1 MNNAPSR
8 DSYYAVSQSWAE
20 ERDASARRS
29 RTLAWTIASVA
40 AGIALLE
47 AVALAA
53 LAPLKTV
60 EPYTLLVDRATGH
73 TQVLRGAGTSEITPD
88 SALTQSLLAQYVV
101 ARESF
106 DITDIAYEYRKVAL
120 WSGPEARRDYAGKM
134 QASNPLSPF
143 NRLPRTSIVRTT
155 VRSVSPLGQN
165 AALVRFETER
175 VDQGQDQGVPA
186 YWVAVLRYRFVRAP
200 ASLEDRLIN
209 PLGFQVTH
217 YRRDQEAPPAAP
229 PTTASPAPL
238 ATPAAAVTAAP
249 PVARPSSVQ
258 PSGAAQR

>member
-1 MNNAPSR
+1 MMNDMKSAPSR
-8 DSYYAVSQSWAE
+8 DSYYVASQSWAD
-20 ERDASARRS
+20 ERDTSFRRS

-40 AGIALLE
+40 TGIALLE

-73 TQVLRGAGTSEITPD
+73 TQVLRASGASVITPD
-88 SALTQSLLAQYVV
+88 NALTQSLLAQYVV

-120 WSGPEARRDYAGKM
+120 WSGSEVRRDYAGRM

-143 NRLPRTSIVRTT
+143 NRLPRTSVVRTT
-155 VRSVSPLGQN
+155 IRSVSPLGQN

-175 VDQGQDQGVPA
+175 IDQGQDQGPHA
-186 YWVAVLRYRFVRAP
+186 YWVAVLRYRFAQAP
-200 ASLEDRLIN
+200 ASLDDRLIN

-217 YRRDQEAPPAAP
+217 YRRDQEAPPVFPQVAPAPAPPAVPPAFAAAAP
-229 PTTASPAPL
+229 TAQ
-238 ATPAAAVTAAP
+238 TK
-249 PVARPSSVQ
+249 R
-258 PSGAAQR
+258 

>member
-1 MNNAPSR
+1 MNRTPTR
-8 DSYYAVSQSWAE
+8 DSYYAVSQSWAD
-20 ERDASARRS
+20 ERDASFRRS
-29 RTLAWTIASVA
+29 RALAWTIASVA

-73 TQVLRGAGTSEITPD
+73 TQVLRGAAASTITPD

-106 DITDIAYEYRKVAL
+106 DITDIAYEYRKVSL
-120 WSGPEARRDYAGKM
+120 WSGSETRRDYAGKM

-155 VRSVSPLGQN
+155 IRSVSPLGAN
-165 AALVRFETER
+165 SALVRFETER
-175 VDQGQDQGVPA
+175 VDQGQDQGPHA
-186 YWVAVLRYRFVRAP
+186 YWVAVLRYRFVQAP
-200 ASLEDRLIN
+200 ASLDDRLVN

-217 YRRDQEAPPAAP
+217 YRRDQEAPPPALQIATPPALAAAP
-229 PTTASPAPL
+229 AAQAS
-238 ATPAAAVTAAP
+238 AAP
-249 PVARPSSVQ
+249 
-258 PSGAAQR
+258 SGQVKH

>member
-1 MNNAPSR
+1 MMNDMNNPPSR
-8 DSYYAVSQSWAE
+8 DSYYAASQSWAD
-20 ERDASARRS
+20 ERDASFRRS
-29 RTLAWTIASVA
+29 RALAWTIASVA
-40 AGIALLE
+40 AGVALLE

-73 TQVLRGAGTSEITPD
+73 TQVLRGSGASVITPD
-88 SALTQSLLAQYVV
+88 NALTQSLLAQYVV

-120 WSGPEARRDYAGKM
+120 WSAPEARRDYAGKM

-155 VRSVSPLGQN
+155 IRSVSPLGQN
-165 AALVRFETER
+165 SALVRFETER
-175 VDQGQDQGVPA
+175 VDQGQDQGPHA
-186 YWVAVLRYRFVRAP
+186 YWVAVLRYRFVQAP
-200 ASLEDRLIN
+200 ASLDDRLIN

-217 YRRDQEAPPAAP
+217 YRRDQEAPPPIVQTPPPPVLVAP
-229 PTTASPAPL
+229 PAPRS
-238 ATPAAAVTAAP
+238 AEGG
-249 PVARPSSVQ
+249 AR
-258 PSGAAQR
+258 QRPL